1 VSWLIDQPLSAAP
14 LERVPTAAAAAA
26 LAAAKGQPRE
36 IAHEAAKKAFRDAV
50 FLVELTVHINTTA
63 EEATRLE
70 SLRRAALTWEMRARS
85 FERELTAIEPDAGGA
100 DQAKGWADC
109 LARAKAWLVEL
120 YVVEG
125 AWTLLEARYLDGHT
139 ALFPKQAADWTSLR
153 ERAEQLVSLVH
164 DLAIDEPPARRGRTR
179 RARSRVVD
187 LGALRASAAERAT
200 AAAARMVD
208 TAQTLSLDVLGDT
221 EGAMEISKRQI
232 RLP

>member
-1 VSWLIDQPLSAAP
+1 
-14 LERVPTAAAAAA
+14 
-26 LAAAKGQPRE
+26 
-36 IAHEAAKKAFRDAV
+36 
-50 FLVELTVHINTTA
+50 
-63 EEATRLE
+63 
-70 SLRRAALTWEMRARS
+70 MRARS

-100 DQAKGWADC
+100 DKAKGWADC